1 LHAKFLNTPQHNCY
15 ITFTQINMTTVHMC
29 TIFPQICINTALSIL
44 FKSNPMQKNFA
55 QIWFTSRH

>member
-1 LHAKFLNTPQHNCY
+1 
-15 ITFTQINMTTVHMC
+15 MTTVHMC